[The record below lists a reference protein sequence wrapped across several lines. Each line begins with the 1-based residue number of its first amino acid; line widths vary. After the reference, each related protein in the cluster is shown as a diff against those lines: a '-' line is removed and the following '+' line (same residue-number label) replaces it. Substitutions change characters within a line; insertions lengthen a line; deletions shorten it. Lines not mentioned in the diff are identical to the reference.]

1 MKTSFSTLGCPDWS
15 LEQIAD
21 QARELGFDGVELRTH
36 DDGNHLSSSATPEE
50 AARVGRMFR
59 ERGARISSIKGYSK
73 FAFVD
78 DAEVAKNQALLRR
91 LVAIAEAVGASY
103 VRTFAGQIPA
113 GADPAAMATKVADA
127 IRPIAADAA
136 ARGVRIGL
144 EIHDDW
150 CSGPQV
156 MSVVKQIA
164 NPKGFG
170 IVYDILNAYD
180 AGREPWQATYAAIK
194 DSIAYCHVKD
204 GYRGRDGKIHYVM
217 IGGGDL
223 PLREILG
230 RLKADRFDSYLSFE
244 WEKKWHPEIEAP
256 ERAFPHYAHKIRAL
270 WAEAP
275 GTGATAKG

>member
-1 MKTSFSTLGCPDWS
+1 MKISFSTLGCPDWS

-21 QARELGFDGVELRTH
+21 QARELGYDGVELRTH

-91 LVAIAEAVGASY
+91 LVAIAEAAGASY

-113 GADPAAMATKVADA
+113 GSDPAAMATKVADA
-127 IRPIAADAA
+127 IRPIAAEAA

-156 MSVVKQIA
+156 MSLVRQIA

-194 DSIAYCHVKD
+194 DSICYCHVKD
-204 GYRGRDGKIHYVM
+204 GYRGPDGKVRYVM
-217 IGGGDL
+217 IGAGDL

-230 RLKADRFDSYLSFE
+230 RLKADRFEGFLSFE
-244 WEKKWHPEIEAP
+244 WEKKWHPEIEPP
-256 ERAFPHYAHKIRAL
+256 ERSFPHYAHKIRAL
-270 WAEAP
+270 WAEVP
-275 GTGATAKG
+275 GAGASAKG